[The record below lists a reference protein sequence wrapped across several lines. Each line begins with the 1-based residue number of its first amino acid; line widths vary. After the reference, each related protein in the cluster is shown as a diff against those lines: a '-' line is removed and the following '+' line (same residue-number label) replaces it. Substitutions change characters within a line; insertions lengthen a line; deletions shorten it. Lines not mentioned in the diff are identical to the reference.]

1 MNKSLPLILMAILAG
16 CGAKKNTHN
25 PVDIDIYTSNRINSI
40 IETQV
45 KTADQSNTGEII
57 AKVSAEFLGTPYKAN
72 MLIGSSTEPEKTSN
86 RFQRVRLLYLSG
98 LCRIFA

>member
-16 CGAKKNTHN
+16 CGAKKNTHD

-45 KTADQSNTGEII
+45 KTADQSNTGDW
-57 AKVSAEFLGTPYKAN
+57 
-72 MLIGSSTEPEKTSN
+72 LINRTRKISN